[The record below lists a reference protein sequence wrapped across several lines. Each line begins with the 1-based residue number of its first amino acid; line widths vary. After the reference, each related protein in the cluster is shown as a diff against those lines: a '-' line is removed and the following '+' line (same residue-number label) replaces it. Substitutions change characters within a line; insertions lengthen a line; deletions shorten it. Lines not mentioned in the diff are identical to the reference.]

1 MDVASFFF
9 SIERA
14 LMLGAFSLR
23 TCKYKRLLV
32 RATRYRGFSE
42 EKKITRSVVSNDVAS
57 NFLEGLS

>member
-1 MDVASFFF
+1 
-9 SIERA
+9 
-14 LMLGAFSLR
+14 MLGTFSLR

-42 EKKITRSVVSNDVAS
+42 EKKITRSVVSNDVAN